1 LESKTPDLATMI
13 EAAIL
18 RGATRAVIEAELLK
32 QSTETKTPAPTAE
45 EINAAYAIIVNGWIE
60 DANQTEEN
68 AYAYHVRIRKHL
80 YQKSFHLNDFK
91 SCLAIADN
99 LAKLEDKHRE
109 RQAKAAGSNRGGDAI
124 GARLKAVL

>member
-1 LESKTPDLATMI
+1 LEKIKPELKTMI
-13 EAAIL
+13 EAAL
-18 RGATRAVIEAELLK
+18 LKGATRAFIEAELFK
-32 QSTETKTPAPTAE
+32 HAEATQTPAPLPAE
-45 EINAAYAIIVNGWIE
+45 IDAAYALILNDWID
-60 DANQTEEN
+60 DANPDEEK
-68 AYAYHVRIRKHL
+68 AFAYHVRIRKHL

-99 LAKLEDKHRE
+99 LAKLEDRHRE